1 MSQKNGALIRA
12 AVNTSKLGLNSLI
25 GLSELLFRCPDCSH
39 LRGRL
44 RALPVGLS
52 SVRQEQGPVAEILFF
67 SVCQTMNTS
76 RNMLMVKYIA
86 VRHFFRYA
94 AFMSFVFAVCVCVCV
109 RERERER
116 ECVCVV
122 QIVTYHVHACE
133 CVESILDLEAVTA
146 CTSIHVPY
154 IVNVGAKFSPIP
166 ISSRNHLLAASCP
179 SVSLY
184 KRGCHWT
191 DFYEILS

>member
-12 AVNTSKLGLNSLI
+12 AVNTSKLGLSSLT

-44 RALPVGLS
+44 RRALPVGLS
-52 SVRQEQGPVAEILFF
+52 LVGQEQGPVAETLFF

-94 AFMSFVFAVCVCVCV
+94 AFMSFVFAVIECVCVCV
-109 RERERER
+109 CVCVCMYV
-116 ECVCVV
+116 CVCVV
-122 QIVTYHVHACE
+122 QIVTYHVHDCE

-154 IVNVGAKFSPIP
+154 IVNVGEKFSPHP
-166 ISSRNHLLAASCP
+166 H
-179 SVSLY
+179 
-184 KRGCHWT
+184 K
-191 DFYEILS
+191 